1 MDCGLWRAADVR
13 PILGYE
19 RTCLWRR
26 LARTPAPKP
35 TRLGQM
41 EELPHLVVAHL
52 QQQAGTEKFERADIR
67 GVQMMLKRLFA
78 KLSLSGHYA
87 IRIERSR
94 GITELM
100 CAFEEERDADE
111 AARTVGAAK
120 TAPIPNG
127 ILNGA
132 SC

>member
-1 MDCGLWRAADVR
+1 
-13 PILGYE
+13 
-19 RTCLWRR
+19 
-26 LARTPAPKP
+26 
-35 TRLGQM
+35 M

-52 QQQAGTEKFERADIR
+52 HQQAGKERFESANIR

-78 KLSLSGHYA
+78 KLPLSGHYA
-87 IRIERSR
+87 IRIERRR

-120 TAPIPNG
+120 TAPYPEWHTQRSFVLDG
-127 ILNGA
+127 QKQDELSVLAGKYRHRPRRA
-132 SC
+132 YRS